1 MKVVHLNTHSYGGAA
16 VVARR
21 LHLASKAAG
30 ITSAFITRFGV
41 PPNAFPGHI
50 PLTNGRLR
58 YALRQ
63 QAGNPYV
70 YRIGKYVQGLL
81 QPKNLV
87 GRPSGFEIF
96 TGLNNEGRFADCLQ
110 SHEPDVIHLHWIAGF
125 VDHAEFFR
133 QNRRSKFVWTLHDMN
148 PFTGGCHHADGCQR
162 FAQCC
167 ASCPQLAGTIDPDY
181 AERVIEAKAAALAVL
196 RDDQLVITAPSQWIL
211 GLSAQSRI
219 TNRFRHV
226 HIDNPSFAAVP
237 ARAPL
242 ELRRELGLP
251 GDAKIIAFTADN
263 LRNPRK
269 GIELLFAAAR
279 LLNRDV
285 HLLGLGQRT
294 SAPADLPI
302 TFAGRITDES
312 RLAAYL
318 QSVDVLVS
326 ASAAENSP
334 LVIIEALSAGTPAV
348 SFNVGGVS
356 ELITEQNGVIVR
368 ERSTAALADGLATA
382 LFRRTY
388 DRHAI
393 AAGASRHSPSAV
405 MQRYR
410 QVYDELLAN

>member
-21 LHLASKAAG
+21 LHLASNAAG

-226 HIDNPSFAAVP
+226 HIDNPSFAGVTT
-237 ARAPL
+237 
-242 ELRRELGLP
+242 EDNGLVE
-251 GDAKIIAFTADN
+251 FV
-263 LRNPRK
+263 LV
-269 GIELLFAAAR
+269 F
-279 LLNRDV
+279 
-285 HLLGLGQRT
+285 
-294 SAPADLPI
+294 APA
-302 TFAGRITDES
+302 
-312 RLAAYL
+312 
-318 QSVDVLVS
+318 
-326 ASAAENSP
+326 
-334 LVIIEALSAGTPAV
+334 
-348 SFNVGGVS
+348 
-356 ELITEQNGVIVR
+356 
-368 ERSTAALADGLATA
+368 
-382 LFRRTY
+382 
-388 DRHAI
+388 
-393 AAGASRHSPSAV
+393 
-405 MQRYR
+405 
-410 QVYDELLAN
+410 